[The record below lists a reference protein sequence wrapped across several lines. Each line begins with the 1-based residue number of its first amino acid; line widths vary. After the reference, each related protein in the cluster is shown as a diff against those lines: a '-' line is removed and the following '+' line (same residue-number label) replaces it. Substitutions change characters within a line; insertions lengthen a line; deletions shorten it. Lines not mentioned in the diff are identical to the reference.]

1 MRSFVFRQDPAV
13 KDKAVLYLR
22 YSSESQ
28 TENSIEGQRRECM
41 EYAKRNGIEVLGE
54 YVDRAKTGTNDN
66 RPDFQRMIRDSY
78 SKAFGNVIVWKSD
91 RFSRDRLDSL
101 KYKRELFDNGV
112 RILSVTEPNIEGPM
126 GTLFDSMND
135 GMNQL
140 YSEELSVKVRRGQR
154 ENVLNGKSLGGYRP
168 FGLKIEDQRYV
179 IDEDEAPVV
188 REIFRLYGIDGLSI
202 LAITQRLEKEGVRR
216 EDGKPLTHSN
226 IEKMLQS
233 EKYIGVIKCDG
244 VRNEHAI
251 EPVVSRELFELCQQ
265 KRTKH
270 KHKNYELRAK
280 DEYYLSGK
288 TFCSKC
294 GSPYL
299 GESGT
304 SKTGKL
310 HTYYKCNGAKHHRCT
325 AKAIKKDDLEDM
337 VCSLVLSVLSD
348 EGIEDELVSCIYAQQ
363 KSETPEVRQMRKRRT
378 DVEKQIA
385 NFAKAIGMGII
396 TETTKSSLLALEAER
411 NQLDTALSK
420 ATLRDRNFTKEEI
433 RFALRELSG
442 YGYATPKQKG
452 ALLNAFVERVEI
464 SPEREVTVMLNIGGA
479 NTEARFTLQD
489 LKEVRIN
496 EDSLRQLKCIRV
508 PVRHSFFHLGNN
520 PKAKAFPICSYFKR
534 TCHLR
539 NTSSTESLNYY
550 S

>member
-1 MRSFVFRQDPAV
+1 MRSFVFRQNPAV

-28 TENSIEGQRRECM
+28 TENSIEGQRRECLA
-41 EYAKRNGIEVLGE
+41 YAEHNGLEVLGE

-112 RILSVTEPNIEGPM
+112 RLLSVTEPNIEGPM

-154 ENVLNGKSLGGYRP
+154 ENVLNGKVLGGYRP
-168 FGLKIEDQRYV
+168 FGLRVKDRRYV
-179 IDEDEAPVV
+179 IDENEAPIV
-188 REIFRLYGIDGLSI
+188 REIFTLYGVDGLSI
-202 LAITQRLEKEGVRR
+202 LAISQRLEKEGVRKD
-216 EDGKPLTHSN
+216 DGKPLSHCN
-226 IEKMLQS
+226 IEKILQS

-251 EPVVSRELFELCQQ
+251 EPVVSRELFDLCQQ

-280 DEYYLSGK
+280 DGYCLSGK
-288 TFCSKC
+288 AFCSGC
-294 GSPYL
+294 GAPYL

-304 SKTGKL
+304 SMTGKL
-310 HTYYKCNGAKHHRCT
+310 YTYYKCNGAKHHRCG

-337 VCSLVLSVLSD
+337 VCSVVLSALGDS
-348 EGIEDELVSCIYAQQ
+348 GILDELVSCIYSQQ
-363 KSETPEVRQMRKRRT
+363 KDEAPEVRQMRKRKE
-378 DVEKQIA
+378 DVEKQIG

-411 NQLDTALSK
+411 SRLETELSK
-420 ATLRDRNFTKEEI
+420 ATLSERSFTKEEI
-433 RFALRELSG
+433 RYALRELSG
-442 YGYATPKQKG
+442 CGYGTQKQKE

-464 SPEREVTVMLNIGGA
+464 SPEGLVKVMLNLCGTE
-479 NTEARFTLQD
+479 TEAGFSMKD

-496 EDSLRQLKCIRV
+496 EDSLRHQVTIGMIQSVPFLFSLK
-508 PVRHSFFHLGNN
+508 VRLYRH
-520 PKAKAFPICSYFKR
+520 
-534 TCHLR
+534 
-539 NTSSTESLNYY
+539 Y
-550 S
+550 SIKCP